1 MGLEVR
7 EELESIGL
15 MYVWKSQ
22 QERNFSEM
30 NKMGQ
35 ERW

>member
-1 MGLEVR
+1 MGLEMR

-15 MYVWKSQ
+15 MYVWKRQ
-22 QERNFSEM
+22 QECNFSEM
-30 NKMGQ
+30 SKMGQ